1 MFLIKRNL
9 NNMSSSERRSEIL
22 KKLCMRKH
30 DTVANLAFE
39 FQVSE
44 RTIRRDI
51 EALSLEA
58 PIYTQTGRYGGGVYI
73 LDDYKRNTT
82 KRLTEEQAA
91 TLVKAVNYLR
101 NNLPREISDRDLDVL
116 DAIVA

>member
-1 MFLIKRNL
+1 MN
-9 NNMSSSERRSEIL
+9 SAERRNEIL
-22 KKLCMRKH
+22 RRLCIRKH

-73 LDDYKRNTT
+73 LDDYKKTDDF
-82 KRLTEEQAA
+82 KRHANKKLTDEQAL
-91 TLVKAVNYLR
+91 TLLKAVKYLR
-101 NNLPREISDRDLDVL
+101 SNLPGDFSVKELDIL